1 MQKGYEAYPLKWV
14 SHLIQGHLI
23 FVRLHLH
30 VLTIA
35 INQYFS
41 LSFLGYLQKLDPAPF
56 LLPTPNQSLLNSQV
70 QLKSLEEL
78 SSILQSHP
86 PFLLF
91 LQLVMVLSSVASTG
105 KTCFAIYIWGYILHL
120 QPSLT
125 YPLLLMRLLISETL
139 FTWSLYGFA
148 ILFFLPAQKLTPRS
162 SNLILLMGRYDSKLI
177 SFNLI
182 NHCLMI

>member
-23 FVRLHLH
+23 FVTLHLH

-56 LLPTPNQSLLNSQV
+56 LLPTPSQSLLNSQV
-70 QLKSLEEL
+70 QLKSPEEL
-78 SSILQSHP
+78 SCYPVESSTISS
-86 PFLLF
+86 FF

-105 KTCFAIYIWGYILHL
+105 KTCFAIYIWGYIIHL

-125 YPLLLMRLLISETL
+125 YPLLMMRLLISETL
-139 FTWSLYGFA
+139 FTLGAQSLVSLWFCHSVLSPCPEA
-148 ILFFLPAQKLTPRS
+148 TPRS
-162 SNLILLMGRYDSKLI
+162 SNLILLHGQIRFKTHFI
-177 SFNLI
+177 
-182 NHCLMI
+182 